1 MLRCTWIDSHMF
13 VFFVVVVNKDIYFE
27 VIQLNSFSP
36 KYLASDGEK
45 MVILLK
51 LMKTLMMVMVR

>member
-1 MLRCTWIDSHMF
+1 MF
-13 VFFVVVVNKDIYFE
+13 VFFVVVVNKDIYFK

-36 KYLASDGEK
+36 KYLASDGENGNFFE
-45 MVILLK
+45 K